1 MHYRITMTRTLDQLV
16 KGIIPENDLPA
27 VPIHGITTHSAQV
40 SPGHLYIAIHGTNL
54 DGHDFIPQAIDN
66 GAAAIIT
73 NGRDVGQLPV
83 PQIKVANPR
92 RAASFTAAEYYGHP
106 SKKMSVVGITGTNGK
121 TTTAGLISA
130 MLKAAGEKVAQI
142 GTLGTIAEGYCQEKT
157 LTTPDP
163 IALHKVLFDLHQKGF
178 THIVMEASSHAI
190 DQSRVA
196 DVDFNFTV
204 FTNLSPEHLD
214 YHGTMADYFQAKL
227 KLFTALPR
235 TATAIVNM
243 ETDYGQAIFDKCA
256 VPVVTTALEK
266 TGDVFFKD
274 YQISLAGI
282 HGTIQAGEIT
292 YTVDSLLIGK
302 FNAENILCAIATGNA
317 MGLTQN
323 AIKNGL
329 KQCASIP
336 GRMESFALRSGA
348 TALIDYAHTPAA
360 YDKVLSTIKDIVAEQ
375 GSLHIVFGCGG
386 DRDRTKRAKMAT
398 SAEQFGYYCYV
409 TPDNPRM
416 EELAVIT
423 SDIVSGFRANE
434 YTVFDDRGTGLRHAL
449 DRATENDVVV
459 ILGKG
464 REDYQ
469 EINGK
474 KIPYSDLE
482 IINEYRDAR

>member
-1 MHYRITMTRTLDQLV
+1 MNRTLDQLV
-16 KGIIPENDLPA
+16 KGIIPENEVPA
-27 VPIHGITTHSAQV
+27 IPIHGITAHSAQV
-40 SPGHLYIAIHGTNL
+40 NPGHLYIAIHGTNL

-66 GAAAIIT
+66 GAVAIIT

-83 PQIKVANPR
+83 PQIKVVNPR

-106 SKKMSVVGITGTNGK
+106 SKEMTMVGITGTNGK

-142 GTLGTIAEGYCQEKT
+142 GTLGTVAEGYPQEKT

-163 IALHKVLFDLHQKGF
+163 IALHKVLFDLRQDGF

-196 DVDFNFTV
+196 DVDFNYTV

-227 KLFTALPR
+227 KLFTALPP

-243 ETDYGQAIFDKCA
+243 ETDYGQAISDNCA
-256 VPVVTTALEK
+256 VPVVATALAK

-274 YQISLAGI
+274 YQISLTGI

-292 YTVDSLLIGK
+292 YTVDSSLIGK
-302 FNAENILCAIATGNA
+302 FNAENILCATATGNA
-317 MGLTQN
+317 MGLTQE

-348 TALIDYAHTPAA
+348 TALIDYAHTPDA
-360 YDKVLSTIKDIVAEQ
+360 YDKVLSTIKDMVVEP
-375 GSLHIVFGCGG
+375 GVLHIVFGCGG
-386 DRDRTKRAKMAT
+386 DRDRTKRAKMAA

-409 TPDNPRM
+409 TPDNPRT

-423 SDIVSGFRANE
+423 ADIVSGFRANE
-434 YTVFDDRGTGLRHAL
+434 YAVFDQRSAGLRQAL
-449 DRATENDVVV
+449 GRAAENDVVV
-459 ILGKG
+459 VLGKG

-474 KIPYSDLE
+474 QMSYSDLE
-482 IINEYRDAR
+482 IINEYRDAH

>member
-1 MHYRITMTRTLDQLV
+1 MNRTLDQLV
-16 KGIIPENDLPA
+16 KGIIPENEVPA
-27 VPIHGITTHSAQV
+27 IPIHGITAHSAQV
-40 SPGHLYIAIHGTNL
+40 NPGHLYIAIHGTNL

-66 GAAAIIT
+66 GAVAIIT

-83 PQIKVANPR
+83 PQIKVVNPR

-106 SKKMSVVGITGTNGK
+106 SKEMTMVGITGTNGK

-142 GTLGTIAEGYCQEKT
+142 GTLGTVAEGYPQEKT

-163 IALHKVLFDLHQKGF
+163 IALHKVLFDLRQDGF

-196 DVDFNFTV
+196 DVDFNYTV

-227 KLFTALPR
+227 KLFTALPP

-243 ETDYGQAIFDKCA
+243 ETDYGQAISDNCA
-256 VPVVTTALEK
+256 VPVVATALAK

-274 YQISLAGI
+274 YQISLTGI

-292 YTVDSLLIGK
+292 YTVDSSLIGK
-302 FNAENILCAIATGNA
+302 FNAENILCATATGNA
-317 MGLTQN
+317 MGLTQE

-329 KQCASIP
+329 KQSACIP

-348 TALIDYAHTPAA
+348 TALIDYAHTPDA
-360 YDKVLSTIKDIVAEQ
+360 YDKVLSTIKDMVVEP
-375 GSLHIVFGCGG
+375 GVLHIVFGCGG
-386 DRDRTKRAKMAT
+386 DRDRTKRAKMAA

-409 TPDNPRM
+409 TPDNPRT

-423 SDIVSGFRANE
+423 ADIVSGFRANE
-434 YTVFDDRGTGLRHAL
+434 YAVFDQRSAGLRQAL
-449 DRATENDVVV
+449 DRAAENDVVV
-459 ILGKG
+459 VLGKG

-474 KIPYSDLE
+474 QMSYSDLE
-482 IINEYRDAR
+482 IINEYRDAH

>member
-1 MHYRITMTRTLDQLV
+1 MHYRITMNRTLDQLV
-16 KGIIPENDLPA
+16 KGIIPESDVPA
-27 VPIHGITTHSAQV
+27 VPIHGITTHSARV
-40 SPGHLYIAIHGTNL
+40 NPGHLYIAIHGTNL

-434 YTVFDDRGTGLRHAL
+434 YAVFDDRGTGLRHAL

>member
-1 MHYRITMTRTLDQLV
+1 MTRTLDQLV

-482 IINEYRDAR
+482 IINEYRDAH

>member
-1 MHYRITMTRTLDQLV
+1 MTRTLDQLV

-66 GAAAIIT
+66 GAVAIIT

-434 YTVFDDRGTGLRHAL
+434 YAVFDDRGTGLRHAL

>member
-1 MHYRITMTRTLDQLV
+1 MNRTLDQLV
-16 KGIIPENDLPA
+16 KGIIPKSEVPA
-27 VPIHGITTHSAQV
+27 VPIHGITTHSARV
-40 SPGHLYIAIHGTNL
+40 NPGHLYIAIHGTNL

-83 PQIKVANPR
+83 PQIKVSNPR

-106 SKKMSVVGITGTNGK
+106 SKEMTVVGITGTNGK
-121 TTTAGLISA
+121 TTTAGLVSA

-142 GTLGTIAEGYCQEKT
+142 GTLGILAEGYPQEKT

-163 IALHKVLFDLHQKGF
+163 IALHKGLFDLRQDGF

-196 DVDFNFTV
+196 DVDFNYTV

-227 KLFTALPR
+227 KLFTALSP
-235 TATAIVNM
+235 TATAIVNI
-243 ETDYGQAIFDKCA
+243 ETEYGQTISDNCT
-256 VPVVTTALEK
+256 VPVVATAMEK

-274 YQISLAGI
+274 YQISLTGI
-282 HGTIQAGEIT
+282 HGTIQTGEIS
-292 YTVDSLLIGK
+292 YPVNSSLIGK
-302 FNAENILCAIATGNA
+302 FNAENILCATATGNA
-317 MGLTQN
+317 MGLTQE

-336 GRMESFALRSGA
+336 GRMESIALRSGA
-348 TALIDYAHTPAA
+348 TAVIDYAHTPDA
-360 YDKVLSTIKDIVAEQ
+360 YDKVLSTIKDMVVEP
-375 GSLHIVFGCGG
+375 GVLHIVFGCGG
-386 DRDRTKRAKMAT
+386 DRDKTKRAQMAA
-398 SAEQFGYYCYV
+398 SAERFGYYCYV
-409 TPDNPRM
+409 TPDNPRT
-416 EELAVIT
+416 EKLTEIT
-423 SDIVSGFRANE
+423 ADIVSGFCANE
-434 YTVFDDRGTGLRHAL
+434 YAVFDERGAGLRQAL
-449 DRATENDVVV
+449 DRVAENDVVV
-459 ILGKG
+459 VLGKG

-469 EINGK
+469 EINGR
-474 KIPYSDLE
+474 KIPYSDLK